1 MKETRLAERL
11 ALAQGEQ
18 NNNMEEEEVNKTG
31 LEGVRTLESEPGW
44 TMPGPF
50 EPAPEP
56 RKSPTGV
63 EKRVVMFPAMD
74 VRKSRREERLK
85 RKAET
90 KDRIARMV
98 TDSAMKIEI
107 AMEHDRNGKTFISKQ
122 GQIMQRLLGYLK

>member
-1 MKETRLAERL
+1 
-11 ALAQGEQ
+11 
-18 NNNMEEEEVNKTG
+18 MEEEVVSKTG
-31 LEGVRTLESEPGW
+31 SEGVTAEESEADRTLESEPGW

-63 EKRVVMFPAMD
+63 EKKVVMFPAKD

-90 KDRIARMV
+90 EDRIARMV

-107 AMEHDRNGKTFISKQ
+107 AMEHDRNGKTFIIKQ
-122 GQIMQRLLGYLK
+122 GQIMQRLPRLLEIVIMGPG